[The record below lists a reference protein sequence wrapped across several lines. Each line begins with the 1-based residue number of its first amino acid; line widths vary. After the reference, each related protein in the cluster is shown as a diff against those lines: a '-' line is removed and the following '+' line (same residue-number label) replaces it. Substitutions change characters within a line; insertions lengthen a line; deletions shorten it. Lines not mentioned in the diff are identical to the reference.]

1 MEVESVTLEEVQGKL
16 RERGTLAFAE
26 VVLTDENGEKIILR
40 GLRVYKH
47 PLSGRVKILYPKH
60 SKLHYP
66 FYSPL
71 PPLMRKVNDAVLKK
85 FTEILDIE
93 DLARVLGHG

>member
-1 MEVESVTLEEVQGKL
+1 MEVEAVILEPTEILKKKGI
-16 RERGTLAFAE
+16 LAFAE
-26 VVLTDENGEKIILR
+26 VVLIDESGEKIVLR
-40 GLRVYKH
+40 GLKVYRH
-47 PLSGRVKILYPKH
+47 PITKRVKILYPKH